1 MLDKDFCFDIPAV
14 RGVQAGRTY
23 FTMTAPLG
31 ALNRLIAFDTGNV
44 LARSQR
50 EVNPQRAKKISNYIL
65 KNKQS
70 YVLPSLAGVIT
81 DDSSI
86 EFLASELSPSVG
98 ILRVSMDADI
108 LLFDGQHR
116 GTGIIDAVKM
126 EVEIRGHSVPI
137 MLFTGMTLDERQQA
151 FADINGHTVKPSQS
165 ISDTYNKRDSLP
177 MLIVDMAKELPA
189 FQDRVDFEHNVIP
202 KNSDYLFPVK
212 ILKDATV
219 RLTGMKA
226 GAELSKE
233 MREFVI
239 SFWRKA
245 DKPLLWSQSKDWNM
259 SGEDFRNEYISSHGV
274 FINALG
280 LFGNIIYNQFG
291 NTDKV
296 LGLSKLNIKRNSP
309 DFIGR
314 CIDKITGKMLS
325 DATAIKL
332 TAIKMLCAVECPL
345 PPELANFERQYF
357 PETETEPTVMN
368 ESDDATVSADAP
380 VNEEETQEIPA
391 VEQPD
396 ICDHAYAELVR
407 NKFTHLTEAQ
417 IDDLCDKYERI
428 VIEFGEGVE
437 SAKGEISAM
446 ITRINKPTTVLSAIR
461 AEYKKIKE
469 GR

>member
-14 RGVQAGRTY
+14 RGVQAGRIY

-50 EVNPQRAKKISNYIL
+50 EVNPRRAKEISNYIR

-70 YVLPSLAGVIT
+70 YVLPSLAGAIT

-86 EFLASELSPSVG
+86 EFLASEISPNVG
-98 ILRVSMDADI
+98 ILRSA
-108 LLFDGQHR
+108 
-116 GTGIIDAVKM
+116 GIIDAVS
-126 EVEIRGHSVPI
+126 EDVDIRGHSIPI
-137 MLFTGMTLDERQQA
+137 MLFTGMTLEERQQA
-151 FADINGHTVKPSQS
+151 FADTNGHTVKPSQS

-177 MLIVDMAKELPA
+177 MLIVEMAKEIPA

-202 KNSDYLFPVK
+202 KNSDCLFPVK
-212 ILKDATV
+212 ILKDATM

-226 GAELSKE
+226 DAELSAEIK
-233 MREFVI
+233 EFVI

-245 DKPLLWSQSKDWNM
+245 DTPLLWSQSKVWNI
-259 SGEDFRNEYISSHGV
+259 SGEEFRNEYISSHGV

-280 LFGNIIYNQFG
+280 LFGSIINNQFG

-296 LGLSKLNIKRNSP
+296 LDLYKLNIKRNSP

-345 PPELANFERQYF
+345 PPELASFERQYF
-357 PETETEPTVMN
+357 PETEPTVMN
-368 ESDDATVSADAP
+368 ESDDAPVSADAP

-391 VEQPD
+391 VE
-396 ICDHAYAELVR
+396 CDHAYAELVR

-417 IDDLCDKYERI
+417 IENLCDQYERI
-428 VIEFGEGVE
+428 VIEFGDGVE
-437 SAKGEISAM
+437 SAKGVISAM

>member
-14 RGVQAGRTY
+14 RGVQAGRIY

-50 EVNPQRAKKISNYIL
+50 EVNPRRAKEISNYIR

-70 YVLPSLAGVIT
+70 YVLPSLAGAIT

-86 EFLASELSPSVG
+86 EFLASEISPNVG
-98 ILRVSMDADI
+98 ILRVSMDAEVF
-108 LLFDGQHR
+108 LFDGQHR
-116 GTGIIDAVKM
+116 SAGIIDAVS
-126 EVEIRGHSVPI
+126 EDVDIRGHSIPI
-137 MLFTGMTLDERQQA
+137 MLFTGMTLEERQQA
-151 FADINGHTVKPSQS
+151 FADTNGHTVKPSQS

-177 MLIVDMAKELPA
+177 MLIVEMAKEIPA

-202 KNSDYLFPVK
+202 KNSDCLFPVK
-212 ILKDATV
+212 ILKDATM

-226 GAELSKE
+226 DAELSAE
-233 MREFVI
+233 MKEFVI

-245 DKPLLWSQSKDWNM
+245 DTPLLWSQSKVWNI
-259 SGEDFRNEYISSHGV
+259 SGEEFRNEYISSHGV

-280 LFGNIIYNQFG
+280 LFGSIINNQFG

-296 LGLSKLNIKRNSP
+296 LDLYKLNIKRNSP

-345 PPELANFERQYF
+345 PPELASFERQYF
-357 PETETEPTVMN
+357 PETEPTVMN
-368 ESDDATVSADAP
+368 ESDDAPVSADAP

-391 VEQPD
+391 VE
-396 ICDHAYAELVR
+396 CDHAYAELVR

-417 IDDLCDKYERI
+417 IENLCDQYERI
-428 VIEFGEGVE
+428 VIEFGDGVE
-437 SAKGEISAM
+437 SAKGVISAM

>member
-1 MLDKDFCFDIPAV
+1 MLDKNFCFDIPAV

-23 FTMTAPLG
+23 FTMTASLG

-65 KNKQS
+65 QNKQS

-86 EFLASELSPSVG
+86 EFLASELSSSVG

-126 EVEIRGHSVPI
+126 EIDIRGHSVPI

-189 FQDRVDFEHNVIP
+189 FQERVDFEHNVIP

-219 RLTGMKA
+219 RLTGIKA
-226 GAELSKE
+226 DAALSAE

-245 DKPLLWSQSKDWNM
+245 DTPLLWSQSKNWGM
-259 SGEDFRNEYISSHGV
+259 SGESFRNEYISSHGV

-280 LFGNIIYNQFG
+280 LFGNIINNQFG
-291 NTDKV
+291 NIDKV
-296 LGLSKLNIKRNSP
+296 LSLSKLNIKRNSP

-314 CIDKITGKMLS
+314 CIDKVTGKMLS

-332 TAIKMLCAVECPL
+332 TAIKMLCAVDCPL
-345 PPELANFERQYF
+345 PPELANLERQYF
-357 PETETEPTVMN
+357 PETYPTVIN
-368 ESDDATVSADAP
+368 KSTDTPVS
-380 VNEEETQEIPA
+380 EEAAQEIPA
-391 VEQPD
+391 FEQPD

-407 NKFTHLTEAQ
+407 NKFPDLTEVQ

-428 VIEFGEGVE
+428 VIEFGEGIE
-437 SAKGEISAM
+437 SAKSEISAM
-446 ITRINKPTTVLSAIR
+446 VTRIKKPTTVLSAIR

>member
-280 LFGNIIYNQFG
+280 LFGNIINNQFG

-345 PPELANFERQYF
+345 PPELANLERQYF

-368 ESDDATVSADAP
+368 ESDYAPVSADAP

-396 ICDHAYAELVR
+396 ICEHAYAELVR

-437 SAKGEISAM
+437 LAKGEISAM